1 MPFYFV
7 SASDGTNV
15 VKVCKCGILRTSL
28 YLLYSVRRIGGGGVE
43 NIEYI
48 FKLEQRWDLLF
59 NCNKKKQQIFQLF
72 KDAIRAAVAYKNN
85 STDFMDEIMRE
96 LEVSNN
102 LKIILF

>member
-1 MPFYFV
+1 M
-7 SASDGTNV
+7 
-15 VKVCKCGILRTSL
+15 
-28 YLLYSVRRIGGGGVE
+28 GGGGLE

-48 FKLEQRWDLLF
+48 FKLEQRWDLLC